1 MIATPLT
8 QHNWTTTLI
17 IKSFFEIVN
26 AKRALFC
33 KRLKNNTMK
42 KITHHYGVELDWAES
57 LANELEGKID
67 GNFILVPDYIHTGSS
82 YFLNCDPDISVLYL
96 DVVYNSEIH
105 LRQEN
110 KTDDFIA
117 IYYDL
122 TEGRAALLS
131 DDIVNR
137 IGRWSYNMA
146 IIDSTLRSDYIVK
159 EGSKTFGLY
168 IFIKKE
174 AVKGYFKN
182 NPTFENHID
191 NILNSKTNS
200 IVRFTRMSNKS
211 YNLLMNLRSKNIQEV
226 SFEFHLRG
234 TVLNLIAEFVEQMLF
249 DEVVIDTL
257 DDNDLANIIR
267 SKSYLI
273 TNIKNTFPG
282 IPLLAQE
289 VNMSVSK
296 YKKLFKKITGM
307 TPNFFF
313 MNSKLLESKRLLEE
327 KQLTI
332 TQVAVE
338 LNFASSSYFIT
349 KFKES
354 FGMSPKNFIKQL
366 Q

>member
-1 MIATPLT
+1 
-8 QHNWTTTLI
+8 
-17 IKSFFEIVN
+17 
-26 AKRALFC
+26 
-33 KRLKNNTMK
+33 MK
-42 KITHHYGVELDWAES
+42 KITHHYGVELDWVEP
-57 LANELEGKID
+57 LAKELEGKID
-67 GNFILVPDYIHTGSS
+67 GNFILVPDYIHTGNR

-110 KTDDFIA
+110 KTDDFIG

-122 TEGRAALLS
+122 TDGQAALLS

-146 IIDSTLRSDYIVK
+146 IIDSALRSDYIIK
-159 EGSKTFGLY
+159 SGSKTYGLY

-174 AVKGYFKN
+174 AIKGYFKN
-182 NPTFENHID
+182 NPSIENHID
-191 NILNSKTNS
+191 SILSSKTNS
-200 IVRFTRMSNKS
+200 IIRFTRMSSKS
-211 YNLLMNLRSKNIQEV
+211 YNLLMSLRSKNLHEV

-234 TVLNLIAEFVEQMLF
+234 TVLNLVAEFVEQMIF
-249 DEVVIDTL
+249 DEVVIDTI

-273 TNIKNTFPG
+273 ANIKNTFPS
-282 IPLLAQE
+282 IPFLAQE

-313 MNSKLLESKRLLEE
+313 MNNKLLESKKLLEE
-327 KQLTI
+327 KKLTI
-332 TQVAVE
+332 SQVSEE

>member
-1 MIATPLT
+1 
-8 QHNWTTTLI
+8 
-17 IKSFFEIVN
+17 
-26 AKRALFC
+26 
-33 KRLKNNTMK
+33 MK
-42 KITHHYGVELDWAES
+42 KITHHYGVELDWVEL
-57 LANELEGKID
+57 LAKELEGKID
-67 GNFILVPDYIHTGSS
+67 GNFIIVPDYIHSGNR

-96 DVVYNSEIH
+96 DVEYNSEIH

-110 KTDDFIA
+110 KTDDFVG

-122 TEGRAALLS
+122 TDGRAALLS

-159 EGSKTFGLY
+159 AGSKTFGLY

-174 AVKGYFKN
+174 AIKGYFKN
-182 NPTFENHID
+182 NPSFENHID

-200 IVRFTRMSNKS
+200 IIRFTRMSNNS
-211 YNLLMNLRSKNIQEV
+211 YNLLTSLRAKDIKEV

-249 DEVVIDTL
+249 DEVVIDTV

-273 TNIKNTFPG
+273 TNIRGTFPS
-282 IPLLAQE
+282 IPFLALE

-296 YKKLFKKITGM
+296 YKKIFKKITGM
-307 TPNFFF
+307 TPNHFF
-313 MNSKLLESKRLLEE
+313 MHTKLLESKRLLEE
-327 KQLTI
+327 KQFSI
-332 TQVAVE
+332 SQVSQE

-366 Q
+366 